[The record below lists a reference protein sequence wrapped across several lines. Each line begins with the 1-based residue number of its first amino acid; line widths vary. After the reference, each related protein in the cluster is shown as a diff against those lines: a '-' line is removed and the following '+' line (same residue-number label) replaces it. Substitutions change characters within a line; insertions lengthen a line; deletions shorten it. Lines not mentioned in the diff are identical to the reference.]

1 MPQRIFLVDA
11 FAHAPF
17 TGNPAGVCPL
27 DAPAEEQWMQGVAL
41 EMNQAETAFFWPEGD
56 RWGLRWFTPV
66 VEVDLCGHATLA
78 SAHIMYETGLLPSSD
93 PARFMTKSGELVCTK
108 TDGGI
113 AMDFPS
119 EMPEGVDPFPVSKA
133 IGVEPT
139 WFGANRMDWFF
150 VLESEKQV
158 RSLAPNFREIA
169 DLGERGVIV
178 TAQANTSPETGDKTP
193 ADFVSRFFAPQSGI
207 DEDPVT
213 GSAHCALGPFWSA
226 RLGKKTV
233 VGYQASR
240 RGGFVT
246 VENRND
252 RVNLIGKA
260 QTVFVGE
267 LKL

>member
-1 MPQRIFLVDA
+1 MF
-11 FAHAPF
+11 
-17 TGNPAGVCPL
+17 
-27 DAPAEEQWMQGVAL
+27 
-41 EMNQAETAFFWPEGD
+41 
-56 RWGLRWFTPV
+56 
-66 VEVDLCGHATLA
+66 
-78 SAHIMYETGLLPSSD
+78 ETGVLALTD
-93 PARFMTKSGELVCTK
+93 AARFMTKSGELVCTK

-119 EMPEGVDPFPVSKA
+119 EMPEEVDPFPVSKA
-133 IGVEPT
+133 IGVEPK

-150 VLESEKQV
+150 VLESEEQV
-158 RSLAPNFREIA
+158 RTLQPDFREVSE
-169 DLGERGVIV
+169 LGKRGVIV

-213 GSAHCALGPFWSA
+213 GSAHCALGPFWSD

-240 RGGFVT
+240 RGGYVT
-246 VENRND
+246 VEDNGA

-260 QTVFVGE
+260 KTVVTGE
-267 LKL
+267 LQV